1 MIENLVCHSAGVE
14 IARIMCAVN
23 AADQRVLAT
32 FTAYLRVEKGL
43 SAKTI
48 EAYAS
53 DVQQFAESLDG
64 KSLSNARREQVRAF
78 VQNLHANGVGPRSV
92 ARKLSSLRALYRYLL
107 LDKVVSEDPTLN
119 IDSPA
124 KWKTLPKS
132 LRSEEIDTMV
142 ASRMPKRDRKAD
154 LAIALRDRAMLETLY
169 AGAVRVSELV
179 SMKMLDLN
187 LPQGWVLVR
196 GKGDKE
202 RMVPLGE
209 SAQVALQ
216 GFVRQ
221 GRPELLKKKQSSYV
235 FISASGEPLTRQ
247 RVWQMVSASSKKTRH
262 ASPHTLRHS
271 AATHMVENGADLRT
285 VQTILGHAD
294 IGTTQIYTHM
304 QLDHLR
310 NVFKAHHPRNKVKGQ
325 GAREK

>member
-1 MIENLVCHSAGVE
+1 MSAVTT
-14 IARIMCAVN
+14 
-23 AADQRVLAT
+23 ADQRVLAS
-32 FTAYLRVEKGL
+32 FAAYLRVEKGL

-48 EAYAS
+48 EAYTS
-53 DVQQFAESLDG
+53 DVRQFAEFLGS
-64 KSLSNARREQVRAF
+64 KSLVSAKREQVRAF
-78 VQNLHANGVGPRSV
+78 VQRLHVNSVGPRSV
-92 ARKLSSLRALYRYLL
+92 ARKLSSLRALYRQLL
-107 LDKVVSEDPTLN
+107 LDKVVAEDPTLDV
-119 IDSPA
+119 DSPA

-132 LRSEEIDTMV
+132 LRGEEIETMV
-142 ASRMPKRDRKAD
+142 ASRMAKRDRKAD

-169 AGAVRVSELV
+169 AGAVRVSELI

-187 LPQGWVLVR
+187 LAEGWVLVR

-209 SAQVALQ
+209 SAQLALQ
-216 GFVRQ
+216 GYIRQ
-221 GRPELLKKKQSSYV
+221 GRPELLKKRQSGYV
-235 FISASGEPLTRQ
+235 FISASGELLSRQ
-247 RVWQMVSASSKKTRH
+247 RVWQMVSASSKQTRH

-310 NVFKAHHPRNKVKGQ
+310 NVFRAHHPRNRGK
-325 GAREK
+325 R

>member
-1 MIENLVCHSAGVE
+1 
-14 IARIMCAVN
+14 MCEVN

-32 FTAYLRVEKGL
+32 FAAYLRVEKGL
-43 SAKTI
+43 AAKTI
-48 EAYAS
+48 EAYS
-53 DVQQFAESLDG
+53 KDVQQFAEFLGG
-64 KSLSNARREQVRAF
+64 KTLAHAKREHVRGF
-78 VQNLHANGVGPRSV
+78 VQKLHANSVGPRSV
-92 ARKLSSLRALYRYLL
+92 ARKLSSLRALYRHLL

-119 IDSPA
+119 IESPA
-124 KWKTLPKS
+124 KWKVLPKS

-142 ASRMPKRDRKAD
+142 ASRIAKRERKAD

-169 AGAVRVSELV
+169 AGAVRVSELI

-187 LPQGWVLVR
+187 LAEGWVLVR

-209 SAQVALQ
+209 SAQMALQ
-216 GFVRQ
+216 GYIRQ
-221 GRPELLKKKQSSYV
+221 GRPELLKKRQSGNV
-235 FISASGEPLTRQ
+235 FISASGEPLSRQ
-247 RVWQMVSASSKKTRH
+247 RVWQMVSASSKNTRH

-310 NVFKAHHPRNKVKGQ
+310 SVFRAHHPRNRRGQ
-325 GAREK
+325 GTGDRGQ